1 MEPETEGAGPEDTD
15 GAGPIKYA
23 CIFLP
28 PLGLIL
34 YLLWK
39 DERPTAASEC
49 AVSAQIGLGSW
60 FAMWLVQKC

>member
-1 MEPETEGAGPEDTD
+1 MEPETEGSGPVKTE
-15 GAGPIKYA
+15 GAGPVKYV
-23 CIFLP
+23 CIFFP

-49 AVSAQIGLGSW
+49 AVSAQIGLATGLVL
-60 FAMWLVQKC
+60 WLFQKC